1 MKGGL
6 DKQILQN
13 LEKEQALE
21 LYYKILNLKFHL
33 VLVGENDLKED
44 HYLMILAALVK
55 GLNLI
60 SVTIN
65 NKIRKEK

>member
-1 MKGGL
+1 
-6 DKQILQN
+6 
-13 LEKEQALE
+13 LE